1 MQAILSGKSGF
12 GQRLLER
19 NLIGIRHC
27 FSYCYWVR
35 IFKRLNLKLINES
48 SKTKIVNN
56 LLVASL
62 AIYGI
67 SQKRFD
73 LSESTLFDQLVTEL
87 LAPIQEGVA
96 KSRKSLSS
104 FWDNYILIVNTSKEN
119 TVLKKQISRLESDLT
134 GMEEIRKENLR
145 LKRLLSYSDDMSQ
158 QRVMAQVVGWDSANE
173 FKVIRLN
180 KGKNHGIQVMSPVI
194 TDHGLVGYIYRVTAN
209 YSDVLTI
216 LDQNNRVDVMV
227 ERTRTHGI
235 VEGVFNFKCTLKY
248 IMRNEQV
255 EVGDKLIT
263 AGVGGIYPKGIKVG
277 MITDIS
283 KENFGMTLSIEVI
296 PSVDFDK
303 LEEVLVLVPQSNTAA
318 VTSAPST
325 EKKP

>member
-1 MQAILSGKSGF
+1 
-12 GQRLLER
+12 
-19 NLIGIRHC
+19 
-27 FSYCYWVR
+27 
-35 IFKRLNLKLINES
+35 LKLINES

-56 LLVASL
+56 LIVAII

-73 LSESTLFDQLVTEL
+73 LNETSIFNQIVTEVL
-87 LAPIQEGVA
+87 SPVQEGIA
-96 KSRKSLSS
+96 SSKKSLS
-104 FWDNYILIVNTSKEN
+104 FLWENYLLIVNTSMQN

-134 GMEEIRKENLR
+134 TMEEVRKENLR
-145 LKRLLSYSDDMSQ
+145 LKRLLSYSDEMSH

-180 KGKNHGIQVMSPVI
+180 KGSRQGIKVMAPVI
-194 TDHGLVGYIYRVTAN
+194 TDHGLVGYVYRVTEN
-209 YSDVLTI
+209 YADVLTI

-235 VEGVFNFKCTLKY
+235 VEGVFNFKCALKY
-248 IMRNEQV
+248 IMRNEPV

-263 AGVGGIYPKGIKVG
+263 AGVGGIYPKGVKVG
-277 MITDIS
+277 MITDIT

-303 LEEVLVLVPQSNTAA
+303 LEEVLVLIPSEVA
-318 VTSAPST
+318 SAPT
-325 EKKP
+325 PKMENKL

>member
-1 MQAILSGKSGF
+1 M
-12 GQRLLER
+12 
-19 NLIGIRHC
+19 
-27 FSYCYWVR
+27 
-35 IFKRLNLKLINES
+35 KLINES

-56 LLVASL
+56 LIVAIL

-73 LSESTLFDQLVTEL
+73 LNEPTLFHQLVIEVISPL
-87 LAPIQEGVA
+87 QAGLASSK
-96 KSRKSLSS
+96 KSFSS
-104 FWDNYILIVNTSKEN
+104 FWDNYLLIVNTSKEN
-119 TVLKKQISRLESDLT
+119 NVLKKQISRLESDLT
-134 GMEEIRKENLR
+134 TMEEVRKENLR
-145 LKRLLSYSDDMSQ
+145 LKRLLSYSDEMSHQ
-158 QRVMAQVVGWDSANE
+158 KVMAQVVGWDSANE

-180 KGKNHGIQVMSPVI
+180 KGRKHGIKAMAPVI
-194 TDHGLVGYIYRVTAN
+194 TDHGLVGYVYRVTDN
-209 YSDVLTI
+209 YADVLTI

-235 VEGVFNFKCTLKY
+235 VEGVFNFKCALKY
-248 IMRNEQV
+248 IMRNEPV

-277 MITDIS
+277 MITDIT

-303 LEEVLVLVPQSNTAA
+303 LEEVLVLIPIDQETKEVPVA
-318 VTSAPST
+318 VQ